1 VAALEAAMSGDP
13 NLEHLRRAYTRL
25 SYDVGGRINFA
36 CDLDSD
42 VALAIAEQEK
52 AHLDQAFFVLSFAAL
67 EQQITLLASLRLA
80 EAERRAAMREAAFQQ
95 RWQTAIRVA
104 EETLAAD
111 VHWRTEEQ
119 TILSW
124 YKIRSDIAHGQ
135 PATQLADVPSVIYR
149 ADDVATTLNR
159 VTQLRMPPPA
169 TNPK

>member
-1 VAALEAAMSGDP
+1 MSGDP

-52 AHLDQAFFVLSFAAL
+52 AHLDHAFFVLSFAAL

-111 VHWRTEEQ
+111 VHWRTEE
-119 TILSW
+119 
-124 YKIRSDIAHGQ
+124 
-135 PATQLADVPSVIYR
+135 
-149 ADDVATTLNR
+149 
-159 VTQLRMPPPA
+159 
-169 TNPK
+169 